1 MVVGIISVLIV
12 LIFSETVVGFS
23 SKPSTNVEIEHII
36 SRRRW
41 ISSIATTMIS
51 SSSILLSQEV
61 ANAAPPLSAD
71 QADNFSARVERA
83 RRPKPAKVLRP
94 RLNLDFAVLLMR
106 SSYGA
111 VDDIDI
117 VSMTQFQQ
125 DFFLIRQAEYKPYA
139 DALGAGAMTQVNTN
153 DNLVH
158 FFILFISYA
167 HNIFLHLISCREI
180 WQIQITLTLYHLH
193 NTRQYLE
200 RLSILQQYLKNSS
213 L

>member
-1 MVVGIISVLIV
+1 MLCWRDRQSSMVVSGIIIVLIV
-12 LIFSETVVGFS
+12 SLFSDTVVGFS
-23 SKPSTNVEIEHII
+23 SKPPKNIEIEHFI

-51 SSSILLSQEV
+51 SGSILLSQEV

-139 DALGAGAMTQVNTN
+139 DSLGVGAMTQVSIIMTH
-153 DNLVH
+153 LVH
-158 FFILFISYA
+158 FFILGP
-167 HNIFLHLISCREI
+167 HLSF
-180 WQIQITLTLYHLH
+180 
-193 NTRQYLE
+193 
-200 RLSILQQYLKNSS
+200 
-213 L
+213 

>member
-1 MVVGIISVLIV
+1 VLVRQSSMVVGIISVLIA
-12 LIFSETVVGFS
+12 LLQCSHSVVGFS
-23 SKPSTNVEIEHII
+23 SKPQTNVEIEHII
-36 SRRRW
+36 SRRRL
-41 ISSIATTMIS
+41 ISSIATTTT

-106 SSYGA
+106 SSYSA

-139 DALGAGAMTQVNTN
+139 DSLGAGAMTQVSSN
-153 DNLVH
+153 D
-158 FFILFISYA
+158 
-167 HNIFLHLISCREI
+167 ISCALFYFVHI
-180 WQIQITLTLYHLH
+180 YLMLIT
-193 NTRQYLE
+193 
-200 RLSILQQYLKNSS
+200 
-213 L
+213 

>member
-1 MVVGIISVLIV
+1 
-12 LIFSETVVGFS
+12 
-23 SKPSTNVEIEHII
+23 
-36 SRRRW
+36 
-41 ISSIATTMIS
+41 MIS
-51 SSSILLSQEV
+51 SGSILLSKEV

-106 SSYGA
+106 SSYSA

-139 DALGAGAMTQVNTN
+139 DSLGVGAMTQVRKNRHV
-153 DNLVH
+153 LCLFYFVH
-158 FFILFISYA
+158 IICSY
-167 HNIFLHLISCREI
+167 HNIISTSHI
-180 WQIQITLTLYHLH
+180 M
-193 NTRQYLE
+193 
-200 RLSILQQYLKNSS
+200 
-213 L
+213 